1 VSVVQSADADSTI
14 HFANAAARDV
24 SDGGPDEL
32 IGRSGLELVYPDDFA
47 QVAAVEDYEIPS
59 E

>member
-1 VSVVQSADADSTI
+1 VQSADAASTTR
-14 HFANAAARDV
+14 FAKAAARDV

-47 QVAAVEDYEIPS
+47 QVAAVEGYEIPS